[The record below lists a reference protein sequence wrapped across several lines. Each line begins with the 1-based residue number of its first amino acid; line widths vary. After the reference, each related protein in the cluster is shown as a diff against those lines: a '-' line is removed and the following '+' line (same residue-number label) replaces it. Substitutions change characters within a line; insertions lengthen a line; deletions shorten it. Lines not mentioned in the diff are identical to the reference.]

1 MSEILACQILILDGT
16 TISQDVNKRA
26 VGQVLLNLVYKHLGL
41 DEKDYFGLMFTDDK
55 SNVRW
60 LDPLKLIR
68 KQIKRG
74 PYNFKFKVKLYPIQ
88 PTYLFEESTR
98 YYMSLQIRENILQQR
113 LPCSGDSFALLAGY
127 IVQGEFGD
135 SEVNDPGY
143 LDEVPFL
150 ENVPN
155 EIIAQVL
162 ELHKRNKGLSPAECD
177 RKILDLS
184 SRFTLYGLDF
194 HDALD
199 HAGIPI
205 LLGISGLGVSVFC
218 GEMPQLTKLNH
229 FPWVRVGS
237 VNYRNKQLI
246 LEMLPIVGQTF
257 EDSIIFMMPSK
268 IACKETWKSCIE
280 HHAFFRSIQPP
291 KRPNRTNLFR
301 RGSTFRYSGRTQLR
315 LLQEGATNTLERKP
329 SRRFERLSSRNRFS
343 NRQSHARQ
351 TL

>member
-1 MSEILACQILILDGT
+1 MAEVLACQVVILDGT

-26 VGQVLLNLVYKHLGL
+26 AGQVLLSLVYKHLGL
-41 DEKDYFGLMFTDDK
+41 DEKDYFGLLYTDDK
-55 SNVRW
+55 NNPRW
-60 LDPLKLIR
+60 LDPLKLIK

-74 PYNFKFKVKLYPIQ
+74 PYSFRFRVKLYPIQ

-98 YYMSLQIRENILQQR
+98 YYMALQIRENILQQF
-113 LPCSGDSFALLAGY
+113 LPCSPDSFALLAGY

-135 SEVNDPGY
+135 IEVNDPAY
-143 LDEVPFL
+143 LEEVPFL
-150 ENVPN
+150 ESVP
-155 EIIAQVL
+155 EINAQVM

-177 RKILDLS
+177 KKILELA

-194 HDALD
+194 HNAFD
-199 HAGIPI
+199 HGNIEI
-205 LLGISGLGVSVFC
+205 LLGVSGFGISVFC
-218 GEMPQLTKLNH
+218 GEMPHLTKLNH
-229 FPWVRVGS
+229 FPWVRVAS
-237 VNYRNKQLI
+237 VNYKNKQLI
-246 LEMLPIVGQTF
+246 LEMLPIVGQHF
-257 EDSIIFMMPSK
+257 EDSIIFLMPSK
-268 IACKETWKSCIE
+268 VACKEAWKSCIE

-329 SRRFERLSSRNRFS
+329 SRRFERISSRNRFS
-343 NRQSHARQ
+343 SRHSQARQ